1 MTVLVAKMTNHFRVH
16 FDDFGDGDYRD
27 LTTQVL
33 RVTRPGLRFHNDFG
47 IAEVAATPIELDLR
61 DDVSDYTRCA
71 VMTQV
76 LRQIKEDA
84 KFAVVIETLGPAGN
98 VLEQWRLT
106 GCRLLNYHLDELI
119 CSKGEGLLIHM
130 TFEPERIS
138 VSMNGEMVDMPGC

>member
-1 MTVLVAKMTNHFRVH
+1 MTVLVAKMSNHFRVH
-16 FDDFGDGDYRD
+16 FDDFGGDDRD
-27 LTTQVL
+27 LTSQVL

-61 DDVSDYTRCA
+61 DDVSDHTRCA

-84 KFAVVIETLGPAGN
+84 KFAVVIETLGPTNN

-106 GCRLLNYHLDELI
+106 GCRILDYRLDEL
-119 CSKGEGLLIHM
+119 CCVKGEGLLIRL
-130 TFEPERIS
+130 TFDSERIS
-138 VSMNGEMVDMPGC
+138 VSLNGEMVVLS